1 MSDTPP
7 AQAQAQDPPPAQ
19 TQAQAQD
26 PPPAQT
32 QQDPPPEAQAAQASP
47 LDRVSRAFEGFT
59 GSVQTLEDARA
70 EAVTR
75 GATTEQVRQRLAQAR
90 AREEEQ
96 LAQAEVRETEAA
108 GAVDS
113 MRRSAVGSTDAL
125 ISALQD
131 FRASL

>member
-19 TQAQAQD
+19 TQQAH

-32 QQDPPPEAQAAQASP
+32 QQDPPPEAAQASP
-47 LDRVSRAFEGFT
+47 LDLVSRAFEGFT

-96 LAQAEVRETEAA
+96 LAQAEARETEAA